1 MIDENVQKVWDE
13 FWVDILCKEDGLLDL
28 DQMKRELSDY
38 HMLLQN
44 MPSIL
49 MEATGGRV
57 SKPNTDRSVVIQLI
71 QEEQQRLFEEGY
83 DQAMDEM
90 KDEE

>member
-1 MIDENVQKVWDE
+1 MVDENVQKVWDE
-13 FWVDILCKEDGLLDL
+13 FWADLLTQEDGSMDY
-28 DQMKRELSDY
+28 DQLKKELSDY
-38 HMLLQN
+38 HMLLEN

-57 SKPNTDRSVVIQLI
+57 SKPNTDRSVVIGLI
-71 QEEQQRLFEEGY
+71 QEYQQRLFEEGY